1 VSQSSP
7 ASRPVELEFPPLPAT
22 GRVFRA
28 GRRVRLGDV
37 TPRGRLRLDAAV
49 RYLQDIAHDDA
60 REAAYADRDGW
71 VVRRT
76 ALRVHKFPVFQEHL
90 TLQTWCGGL
99 GSHWAERETLI
110 EGERGSRIEAAAVW
124 VHVDLAS
131 MAPAKLARD
140 FLDVASPSAGGRK
153 VGARVILRERPTID
167 DRRHPWPLRFSDM
180 DALGHMNNAAYWEA
194 VEEWLGSHREL
205 RAPLDAVIEHLNP
218 IHAEHEVTTVV
229 REYPDFTMIWH
240 ESAGSVAAATQIA
253 ASRLS

>member
-1 VSQSSP
+1 MSQTSP
-7 ASRPVELEFPPLPAT
+7 TPDPAELEFTALPGV

-28 GRRVRLGDV
+28 NRRVRLGDV

-90 TLQTWCGGL
+90 TLHTWCGGL

-110 EGERGSRIEAAAVW
+110 EGERGGRIEAAAVW
-124 VHVDLAS
+124 VHVDLSS
-131 MAPAKLARD
+131 MAPAKLASD
-140 FLDVASPSAGGRK
+140 FIEVSAPSARGRR
-153 VGARVILRERPTID
+153 VGARVILRERPSPD

-194 VEEWLGSHREL
+194 VEEWLASHREL

-218 IHAEHEVTTVV
+218 IHAEHEVATVV
-229 REYPDFTMIWH
+229 REHRDFTMIWH
-240 ESAGSVAAATQIA
+240 ESAGAVAAATRIS